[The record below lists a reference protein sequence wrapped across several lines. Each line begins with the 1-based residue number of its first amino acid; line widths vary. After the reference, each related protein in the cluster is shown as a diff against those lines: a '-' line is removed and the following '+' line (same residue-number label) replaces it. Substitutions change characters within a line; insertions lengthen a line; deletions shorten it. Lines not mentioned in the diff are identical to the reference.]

1 MFILNK
7 SQRPVA
13 DVVIKIVPNEGADTS
28 INGMQFVQ
36 NAFNFLVNKAMTHQQ
51 IEKTI
56 WEQIKYVCSVYNI
69 KKTPYTV
76 NFTFNKEKFESGL
89 RPMFNIVKNKS
100 RKSVDYGYIIYI
112 YFLNPSDFKVLRQEK
127 DNFVAEFKQSAI
139 YKKDKN
145 FMYKIF
151 GKDEIYYVD
160 GLREAELINQEDGSK
175 FEKIRVVR
183 AGGKVYEVASEIEP
197 RKIDLNKFKGL
208 FVFENKDDV
217 PANLKCKEYKLSNGK
232 SVYSN
237 ENINKLKDGVHIGK
251 GSYDDLAIV
260 VATSTSFVASTRDVI
275 LVVGKSEIKLVSE
288 KFNLFNKSL

>member
-13 DVVIKIVPNEGADTS
+13 DLVVKIVPNEGATTAID
-28 INGMQFVQ
+28 GMQFVQ
-36 NAFNFLVNKAMTHQQ
+36 NAFNLLANKSFSHQQ
-51 IEKTI
+51 IEKAI
-56 WEQIKYVCSVYNI
+56 WDQIKYVCSVYNI

-76 NFTFNKEKFESGL
+76 NFFFNTEKFEAGL

-100 RKSVDYGYIIYI
+100 RKSPDYGYTIYI
-112 YFLNPSDFKVLRQEK
+112 YLLKASDFKVLRQDK

-151 GKDEIYYVD
+151 GKDDIYYVD
-160 GLREAELINQEDGSK
+160 GLREAELVQQDKGSK

-183 AGGKVYEVASEIEP
+183 AGGKIYEVAAEVIP
-197 RKIDLNKFKGL
+197 RKIDLNEFKGL
-208 FVFENKDDV
+208 FVFDNKEDIPD
-217 PANLKCKEYKLSNGK
+217 NLACKEYKLSNGK

-237 ENINKLKDGVHIGK
+237 ENINKMKDGVHVGK
-251 GSYDDLAIV
+251 GSYADLAIV
-260 VATSTSFVASTRDVI
+260 IATSTSFVSSSREVI
-275 LVVGKSEIKLVSE
+275 LAVGKTAIKEVTE
-288 KFNLFNKSL
+288 KFKSFDKK

>member
-1 MFILNK
+1 MFTLNK

-13 DVVIKIVPNEGADTS
+13 DLVVKIIPNEGADTS

-36 NAFNFLVNKAMTHQQ
+36 NAFNFLVNKVMTHQQ
-51 IEKTI
+51 IEKAI

-76 NFTFNKEKFESGL
+76 NFMFNKEKFEAGL
-89 RPMFNIVKNKS
+89 RPMFNVVKNKS
-100 RKSVDYGYIIYI
+100 RKSSDYGYTIYI
-112 YFLNPSDFKVLRQEK
+112 YFLKPSDFKVLRQEK
-127 DNFVAEFKQSAI
+127 NNFVAEFKQSNI

-151 GKDEIYYVD
+151 GKDEVYYVD
-160 GLREAELINQEDGSK
+160 GLREAELVQQENGSK

-183 AGGKVYEVASEIEP
+183 SGGKIYEVAAEVIQ

-208 FVFENKDDV
+208 FVFDNKEDIPD
-217 PANLKCKEYKLSNGK
+217 NLSCKEYKLSNGK

-260 VATSTSFVASTRDVI
+260 IATSTSFVSSTRDVI
-275 LVVGKSEIKLVSE
+275 LVVGKSAIKEVTE
-288 KFNLFNKSL
+288 KFKSFDKK